1 MEIILAMIIGG
12 VFGAGINWLADWM
25 LGTTPTRLKLAWRP
39 FVVIVVTALAFV
51 FLWTRFGATAQT
63 FFLAIYTLVFMHT
76 LVTDLEDRAVFPIVL
91 VPATLFAIVASSFLP
106 MGLTRAVLGGVSAF
120 VIVFGIY
127 AFAGLYARLRKLAI
141 KGGAFGRG
149 DVYLATFMGVVVGF
163 PAVFPAIVYTIFLAG
178 VGVVIFL
185 VYQYLK
191 TKRFALTAAIPYG
204 PYFCI
209 VGWALMVFPIW
220 NS

>member
-1 MEIILAMIIGG
+1 MEMFFMAVVGGLA
-12 VFGAGINWLADWM
+12 GAVINWLADWM
-25 LGTTPTRLKLAWRP
+25 LGTSPTRFKWRWRS
-39 FVVIVVTALAFV
+39 FAVIVVTALAFV
-51 FLWTRFGATAQT
+51 LLWTRFGTTAQT

-106 MGLTRAVLGGVSAF
+106 MGLTRALLGGVSAF

-141 KGGAFGRG
+141 RGGAFGRG
-149 DVYLATFMGVVVGF
+149 DVYLATFMGTVVGF

-178 VGVVIFL
+178 AGFAIFL
-185 VYQYLK
+185 LYQWIRTRKLLLNV
-191 TKRFALTAAIPYG
+191 ALPYG
-204 PYFCI
+204 PFFCL
-209 VGWALMVFPIW
+209 VGWVLMVFPIW
-220 NS
+220 NA